1 VVQIIPLGVV
11 FPAHAPAAELP
22 AFAQRAERQG
32 YTELWV
38 VEDCFLSGGLAMAA
52 TALAATERIHVGIGL
67 LPALVRNPAI
77 AAMEISTIARIHPNR
92 LAVAFGNG
100 VSAWMTQIGARPERR
115 LAGLKEVVIAVRSL
129 LAGDLISSDGTH
141 VKLESVTLEDPPE
154 VPPPIL
160 IGTTGPKGI
169 ALAGRYADGLL
180 LPEGCGQ
187 RFIATARTSM
197 LAASSSSDSPQQ
209 PELITYCWLRIDDD
223 EARARRVL
231 AGVISDWAAS
241 GLYPGPVAVAGVNGS
256 PDEQSISRELADE
269 IGIVGSPTDCSEAVV
284 RFARAGA
291 ARVVLAA
298 IGPDYAAQYERFA
311 SAVLPTLKVGRA
323 TV

>member
-1 VVQIIPLGVV
+1 VV
-11 FPAHAPAAELP
+11 FPAHAPAADLP
-22 AFAQRAERQG
+22 AFAQRAEQWG
-32 YTELWV
+32 YAELWV
-38 VEDCFLSGGLAMAA
+38 VEDCFLSGGLSMAA

-92 LAVAFGNG
+92 LTVAFGNG

-129 LAGDLISSDGTH
+129 LAGEEVNSDGTH
-141 VKLESVTLEDPPE
+141 VTLKSVRLEDPPDIA
-154 VPPPIL
+154 PPIL

-180 LPEGCGQ
+180 VPEGCGQ

-197 LAASSSSDSPQQ
+197 LAASSSSDSPQP
-209 PELITYCWLRIDDD
+209 PEMIAYCWLRIDDD
-223 EARARRVL
+223 EARARRLL
-231 AGVISDWAAS
+231 AGVVSDWAGS
-241 GLYPGPVAVAGVNGS
+241 GLYPGPMAAAGVNGC
-256 PDEQSISRELADE
+256 PDEESTSRELADE
-269 IGIVGSPTDCSEAVV
+269 LGIVGAPADCAEAVA

-291 ARVVLAA
+291 ARVILAA
-298 IGPDYAAQYERFA
+298 IGPDYDAQYERFA
-311 SAVLPTLKVGRA
+311 SAVLAVL
-323 TV
+323 TVDAAPA